1 MTRQRIHPTGAV
13 KKMSGTEHEAD
24 VAFAQACAHGD
35 EQALADFESRYTPL
49 LRKALIHRG
58 LELGVVDEALQL
70 LRVKLF
76 LPSGERAP
84 RILDYEGQ
92 GSLVSWLRVAALRTA
107 LNLMRERK
115 ISLDLD
121 DARLAESSVAQVDAD
136 QRFIQDNY
144 REDFTASFQEALRAL
159 EPRARTLLR
168 LHLVEGM
175 GTAQIARAYQV
186 DRSTV
191 KRWLA
196 QFREQLRLDVR
207 ARLAARLGEDSLEL
221 TSLLRVLQSQLDLS
235 IRSAMLDVTPG

>member
-1 MTRQRIHPTGAV
+1 
-13 KKMSGTEHEAD
+13 MSGSEHDED
-24 VAFAQACAHGD
+24 LAFARACARQD
-35 EQALADFESRYTPL
+35 ASALTEFESRFIPS
-49 LRKALIHRG
+49 LRKALLHRG
-58 LELGVVDEALQL
+58 LEVTVADEALQL

-84 RILDYEGQ
+84 RIADYEGQ
-92 GSLVSWLRVAALRTA
+92 GSLLAWLRVAALRTA

-121 DARLAESSVAQVDAD
+121 DSKLAETSVQDVDMD
-136 QRFIQDNY
+136 RRFIQERY
-144 REDFTASFQEALRAL
+144 REDFTVAFQEALGAL
-159 EPRARTLLR
+159 EPRGRTLLR

-196 QFREQLRLDVR
+196 QFRERLRQDVR
-207 ARLAARLGEDSLEL
+207 ERLAARLGENSEGL

-235 IRSAMLDVTPG
+235 IRSVMRDATPS